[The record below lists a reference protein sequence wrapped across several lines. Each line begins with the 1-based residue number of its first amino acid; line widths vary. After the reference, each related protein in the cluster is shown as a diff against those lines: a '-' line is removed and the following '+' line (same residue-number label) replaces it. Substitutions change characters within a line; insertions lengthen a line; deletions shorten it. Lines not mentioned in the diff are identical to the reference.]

1 MTSDA
6 DSTPR
11 RRPPTIDLTAK
22 EVETERPAQ
31 TSGGPQAGTDRAP
44 EGDAAGPRA
53 PWGFA
58 GPPKSYAIAAA
69 AGAIATA
76 AIIAGVWFVGF
87 APVRGGLPAPNPP
100 PATAAVPDT
109 AAVDEISARLD
120 KIQGAL
126 QARPADGALANRIA
140 TAEAETK
147 ALGDTL
153 AALNRRLDD
162 IAVTARGAL
171 AHADAASAAADA
183 SKAAADASKKAA
195 QTGVERGDLDALANR
210 LAGLERAVKS
220 LGDDVARR
228 TSSADDRAARMTVA
242 AEALRAVVERG
253 APYQAE
259 LAAMKSLGVEQ
270 SALAPLEPF
279 AADGVPST
287 AALARELAALT
298 PALLGASGAA
308 PSEGS
313 LLGRMEMSAQKLV
326 RITPV
331 DAPPGDDAAAVVA
344 RANAAAARGDLDAA
358 LADIARLPEA
368 GRSLAEPWTKKAQ
381 ARDSAIAAGRRIAA
395 DALAA
400 LGRPASQ

>member
-22 EVETERPAQ
+22 EVETERPSQA
-31 TSGGPQAGTDRAP
+31 SGGPQAGTDRAP
-44 EGDAAGPRA
+44 EGDAAGPRM

-58 GPPKSYAIAAA
+58 DPPKSYALAAA
-69 AGAIATA
+69 AGAVATA

-100 PATAAVPDT
+100 TATAAPVPDT
-109 AAVDEISARLD
+109 AAVEAISARLD
-120 KIQGAL
+120 KIQGTL
-126 QARPADGALANRIA
+126 QARQADTALANRVA
-140 TAEAETK
+140 TAEAEAK

-153 AALNRRLDD
+153 AALNRRLDE

-171 AHADAASAAADA
+171 AHADAAS
-183 SKAAADASKKAA
+183 AAADASKKAA

-210 LAGLERAVKS
+210 IAGLERAVKS

-228 TSSADDRAARMTVA
+228 PASADDRAARMTVA

-279 AADGVPST
+279 ATDGIPGT

-298 PALLGASGAA
+298 PALLRASGAA

-331 DAPPGDDAAAVVA
+331 DAPPGDDVPAVLA
-344 RANAAAARGDLDAA
+344 HGNAAAARGDIEAA

-368 GRSLAEPWTKKAQ
+368 ARSLAEPWTKKAQ

-400 LGRPASQ
+400 LGKPASQ

>member
-22 EVETERPAQ
+22 EVETERPSQ
-31 TSGGPQAGTDRAP
+31 TSGGRQAGTDHAP
-44 EGDAAGPRA
+44 EGDATGPRL
-53 PWGFA
+53 PWGLA
-58 GPPKSYAIAAA
+58 DPPKSYALAAA
-69 AGAIATA
+69 AGAIVTA
-76 AIIAGVWFVGF
+76 AIIAGVWLVGF
-87 APVRGGLPAPNPP
+87 APGRGPP
-100 PATAAVPDT
+100 TAATASTATAPVPDT
-109 AAVDEISARLD
+109 AAVGEISARLD

-126 QARPADGALANRIA
+126 QARQADSALATRVA
-140 TAEAETK
+140 AAEAETK

-153 AALNRRLDD
+153 AALNRRLDE

-171 AHADAASAAADA
+171 ARADAAS
-183 SKAAADASKKAA
+183 AAADASKKAA

-210 LAGLERAVKS
+210 IAGLERAVKS

-228 TSSADDRAARMTVA
+228 PASADDRAARMTVA

-259 LAAMKSLGVEQ
+259 LAAMKSLGVEE

-279 AADGVPST
+279 ATDGVPSN

-298 PALLGASGAA
+298 PALLRASGAA
-308 PSEGS
+308 PSDGS

-326 RITPV
+326 RIMPV
-331 DAPPGDDAAAVVA
+331 DAPPGDDAAAVLA
-344 RANAAAARGDLDAA
+344 RANAAAARADLDAA

-368 GRSLAEPWTKKAQ
+368 ARSLAEPWTKKAQ
-381 ARDSAIAAGRRIAA
+381 ARDGAIAAGRRIAA

-400 LGRPASQ
+400 LGKPAAQ

>member
-22 EVETERPAQ
+22 EVETERPSQ
-31 TSGGPQAGTDRAP
+31 TPAGRRPGPIARRKAM
-44 EGDAAGPRA
+44 PRA
-53 PWGFA
+53 PACLG
-58 GPPKSYAIAAA
+58 GLPIRRNPTRLPPPRARSPRRRSSSEFGSSASRRCAAA
-69 AGAIATA
+69 APPTA
-76 AIIAGVWFVGF
+76 A
-87 APVRGGLPAPNPP
+87 AP
-100 PATAAVPDT
+100 VPDT
-109 AAVDEISARLD
+109 AAVEAISARLD

-147 ALGDTL
+147 VLGDTL

-183 SKAAADASKKAA
+183 SKAVADASKKAA

-210 LAGLERAVKS
+210 VAGLERAVKS

-287 AALARELAALT
+287 AALARELAVLT
-298 PALLGASGAA
+298 PALLGASGVA

-331 DAPPGDDAAAVVA
+331 DAPPGDDAAAVLA

>member
-22 EVETERPAQ
+22 EVETERPSQ
-31 TSGGPQAGTDRAP
+31 TGGPQAGTDRAP
-44 EGDAAGPRA
+44 EGDAAGPRM

-58 GPPKSYAIAAA
+58 DPPKSYALAAA
-69 AGAIATA
+69 AGAVATA
-76 AIIAGVWFVGF
+76 AIIVGVWFVGF
-87 APVRGGLPAPNPP
+87 APVRGGSPP
-100 PATAAVPDT
+100 TAAAPVPDT
-109 AAVDEISARLD
+109 AAVEAISARLD

-147 ALGDTL
+147 VLGDTL

-183 SKAAADASKKAA
+183 SKAVADASKKAA

-210 LAGLERAVKS
+210 VAGLERAVKS

-242 AEALRAVVERG
+242 AEALRAVVDRG

-287 AALARELAALT
+287 AALARELAVLT

-331 DAPPGDDAAAVVA
+331 DAPPGDDAAAVLA

>member
-31 TSGGPQAGTDRAP
+31 TSGGPQAGTDRAR
-44 EGDAAGPRA
+44 EGDAAGRRM

-58 GPPKSYAIAAA
+58 GPPKSYALAAA
-69 AGAIATA
+69 AGAVAAA
-76 AIIAGVWFVGF
+76 AIIAGFWFVGF
-87 APVRGGLPAPNPP
+87 APVRGGPP
-100 PATAAVPDT
+100 PTAAAPVPNTAAVE
-109 AAVDEISARLD
+109 EISARLD

-126 QARPADGALANRIA
+126 QARQADGALANRIA
-140 TAEAETK
+140 TAEAEAK

-171 AHADAASAAADA
+171 ARADAAS
-183 SKAAADASKKAA
+183 AAADASKKAA

-228 TSSADDRAARMTVA
+228 TSSADDRAARMAVA

-270 SALAPLEPF
+270 SALAPLDPF
-279 AADGVPST
+279 ATDGIPGT

-298 PALLGASGAA
+298 PALLRASGAA
-308 PSEGS
+308 PGEGS
-313 LLGRMEMSAQKLV
+313 FLGRMEMSAQKLV

-331 DAPPGDDAAAVVA
+331 DAPPGDDAAAVLA

-368 GRSLAEPWTKKAQ
+368 ERSLAEPWTKKMQ
-381 ARDSAIAAGRRIAA
+381 ARESAIAAGRRIAA

-400 LGRPASQ
+400 LGKPASQ

>member
-22 EVETERPAQ
+22 EVETERPSQA
-31 TSGGPQAGTDRAP
+31 SGGPQAGTDRAP
-44 EGDAAGPRA
+44 EGDAAGPRM

-58 GPPKSYAIAAA
+58 DPPKSYALAAA
-69 AGAIATA
+69 AGAVATA
-76 AIIAGVWFVGF
+76 AIIAGIWFVGF
-87 APVRGGLPAPNPP
+87 APVRGGSPAPNPP
-100 PATAAVPDT
+100 PAVAQVPDT

-126 QARPADGALANRIA
+126 QARQADTALANRVA
-140 TAEAETK
+140 TAEAEAK

-153 AALNRRLDD
+153 AALNRRLDE

-171 AHADAASAAADA
+171 ARADAAS
-183 SKAAADASKKAA
+183 AAADASKKAA

-210 LAGLERAVKS
+210 IAGLERAVKS

-228 TSSADDRAARMTVA
+228 PASADDRAARMTVA

-279 AADGVPST
+279 ATEGIPSN

-298 PALLGASGAA
+298 PALLRASGAA

-331 DAPPGDDAAAVVA
+331 DAPPGDDVPAVLA
-344 RANAAAARGDLDAA
+344 HGNAAAARGDIEAT

-368 GRSLAEPWTKKAQ
+368 ARSLAEPWTKKAQ

-400 LGRPASQ
+400 LGKPASQ

>member
-22 EVETERPAQ
+22 EVETERPSQA
-31 TSGGPQAGTDRAP
+31 SGGPQAGTDRAP
-44 EGDAAGPRA
+44 EGDAAGPRM

-58 GPPKSYAIAAA
+58 DPPKSYALAAA
-69 AGAIATA
+69 AGAVATA

-87 APVRGGLPAPNPP
+87 APVRGGSPP
-100 PATAAVPDT
+100 GPPSTAAAPVPDT
-109 AAVDEISARLD
+109 AAVEAISARLD
-120 KIQGAL
+120 KIQGTL
-126 QARPADGALANRIA
+126 QARQADTALANRVA
-140 TAEAETK
+140 TAEAEAK

-153 AALNRRLDD
+153 AALNRRLDE

-171 AHADAASAAADA
+171 AHAEAAS
-183 SKAAADASKKAA
+183 AAADASKKAA

-210 LAGLERAVKS
+210 IAGLERAVKS

-228 TSSADDRAARMTVA
+228 PASADDRAARMTVA

-270 SALAPLEPF
+270 SALAPLEPS
-279 AADGVPST
+279 ATEGIPGT

-298 PALLGASGAA
+298 PALLRASGAA

-331 DAPPGDDAAAVVA
+331 DAPPGDDVPTVLAHG
-344 RANAAAARGDLDAA
+344 NAAAARGDLEAA

-368 GRSLAEPWTKKAQ
+368 ARSLAEPWTKKAQ
-381 ARDSAIAAGRRIAA
+381 AREGAIAAGRRIAA

-400 LGRPASQ
+400 LGKPAAQ

>member
-22 EVETERPAQ
+22 EVETERPSQ
-31 TSGGPQAGTDRAP
+31 TSGGPQAGTDHAP
-44 EGDAAGPRA
+44 EGDATGPRL
-53 PWGFA
+53 PWGLA
-58 GPPKSYAIAAA
+58 DPPKSYALAAA

-76 AIIAGVWFVGF
+76 AIIAGVWLVGF
-87 APVRGGLPAPNPP
+87 APGRGPP
-100 PATAAVPDT
+100 TAATASTATAPVPDT
-109 AAVDEISARLD
+109 AAVGEISARLD

-126 QARPADGALANRIA
+126 QARQADSALATRVA
-140 TAEAETK
+140 AAEAETK

-153 AALNRRLDD
+153 AALNRRLDE

-171 AHADAASAAADA
+171 ARADAAS
-183 SKAAADASKKAA
+183 AAADASKKAA

-210 LAGLERAVKS
+210 IAGLERAVKS

-228 TSSADDRAARMTVA
+228 PASADDRAARMTVA

-259 LAAMKSLGVEQ
+259 LAAMKSLGVEE

-279 AADGVPST
+279 ATDGVPSN

-298 PALLGASGAA
+298 PALLRASGAA
-308 PSEGS
+308 PSDGS

-326 RITPV
+326 RIMPV
-331 DAPPGDDAAAVVA
+331 DAPPGDDASAVLA
-344 RANAAAARGDLDAA
+344 PANAAAARADLDAA

-368 GRSLAEPWTKKAQ
+368 ARSLAEPWTKKAQ

-400 LGRPASQ
+400 LGKPAAQ

>member
-22 EVETERPAQ
+22 EVETERPSQ
-31 TSGGPQAGTDRAP
+31 TSGGPQAGTDHAP
-44 EGDAAGPRA
+44 EGDATGPRM
-53 PWGFA
+53 PWGLA
-58 GPPKSYAIAAA
+58 DPPKSYALAAA

-87 APVRGGLPAPNPP
+87 APVRGGPP
-100 PATAAVPDT
+100 PRPSRRRPPRRFPTPRRSKRFPPGST
-109 AAVDEISARLD
+109 RSRGRCRRGRRISA
-120 KIQGAL
+120 
-126 QARPADGALANRIA
+126 LATRVA
-140 TAEAETK
+140 AAEAEAK

-153 AALNRRLDD
+153 AALNRRLDE

-171 AHADAASAAADA
+171 ARADAAS
-183 SKAAADASKKAA
+183 AAADASKKAA

-210 LAGLERAVKS
+210 IAGLERAVKS

-228 TSSADDRAARMTVA
+228 PASADDRAARMTVA

-279 AADGVPST
+279 ATDGVPSN

-298 PALLGASGAA
+298 PALLRASGAA
-308 PSEGS
+308 PSDGS

-331 DAPPGDDAAAVVA
+331 DAPPGDDAAAVLA

-368 GRSLAEPWTKKAQ
+368 ARSLAEPWTKKAQ
-381 ARDSAIAAGRRIAA
+381 ARDGAIAAGRRIAA

-400 LGRPASQ
+400 LGKPAAQ

>member
-22 EVETERPAQ
+22 EVETERPSQ
-31 TSGGPQAGTDRAP
+31 TSGGPQAGTDHAP
-44 EGDAAGPRA
+44 EGDATGPRL
-53 PWGFA
+53 PWGLA
-58 GPPKSYAIAAA
+58 DPPKSYALAAA

-76 AIIAGVWFVGF
+76 AIIAGVWLVGF
-87 APVRGGLPAPNPP
+87 APGRGPP
-100 PATAAVPDT
+100 TAATASTATAPVPDT
-109 AAVDEISARLD
+109 AAVGEISARLD

-126 QARPADGALANRIA
+126 QARQADSALATRVA
-140 TAEAETK
+140 AAEAETK

-153 AALNRRLDD
+153 AALNRRLDE

-171 AHADAASAAADA
+171 ARADAAS
-183 SKAAADASKKAA
+183 AAADASKKAA

-210 LAGLERAVKS
+210 IAGLERAVKS

-228 TSSADDRAARMTVA
+228 PASADDRAARMTVA

-259 LAAMKSLGVEQ
+259 LAAMKSLGVEE

-279 AADGVPST
+279 ATDGVPSN

-298 PALLGASGAA
+298 PALLRASGAA
-308 PSEGS
+308 PSDGS

-326 RITPV
+326 RIMPV
-331 DAPPGDDAAAVVA
+331 DAPPGDDAAAVLA
-344 RANAAAARGDLDAA
+344 RANAAAARADLDAA

-368 GRSLAEPWTKKAQ
+368 ARSLAEPWTKKAQ

-400 LGRPASQ
+400 LGKPAAQ

>member
-22 EVETERPAQ
+22 EVETERPPQ
-31 TSGGPQAGTDRAP
+31 TSGGPQAGTDHAP
-44 EGDAAGPRA
+44 EGDATGPRL
-53 PWGFA
+53 PWGLA
-58 GPPKSYAIAAA
+58 DPPKSYALAAA

-76 AIIAGVWFVGF
+76 AIIAGVWLVGF
-87 APVRGGLPAPNPP
+87 APGRGPP
-100 PATAAVPDT
+100 TAATASTATAPVPDT
-109 AAVDEISARLD
+109 AAVGEISARLD

-126 QARPADGALANRIA
+126 QARQADTALATRVA
-140 TAEAETK
+140 AAEAEAK

-153 AALNRRLDD
+153 AALNRRLDE

-171 AHADAASAAADA
+171 ARADAAS
-183 SKAAADASKKAA
+183 AAADASKKAA

-210 LAGLERAVKS
+210 IAALERAVKS

-228 TSSADDRAARMTVA
+228 PASADDRAARMTVA

-279 AADGVPST
+279 AADGVPSN

-298 PALLGASGAA
+298 PALLRASGTA
-308 PSEGS
+308 PSDGS

-331 DAPPGDDAAAVVA
+331 DAPPGDDAAAVLA
-344 RANAAAARGDLDAA
+344 RANAAAARADLDAA

-368 GRSLAEPWTKKAQ
+368 ARSLAEPWTKKAQ
-381 ARDSAIAAGRRIAA
+381 ARDNAIAAGRRIAA

-400 LGRPASQ
+400 LGKPAAQ

>member
-22 EVETERPAQ
+22 EVETERPPQ

-44 EGDAAGPRA
+44 EGDATRPRM
-53 PWGFA
+53 PWGLA
-58 GPPKSYAIAAA
+58 DPPKSYALAAA

-76 AIIAGVWFVGF
+76 AIIAGFWLVGF
-87 APVRGGLPAPNPP
+87 APVRGGPP
-100 PATAAVPDT
+100 PTATAPTATAPVPDT
-109 AAVDEISARLD
+109 AAVGEISARLD

-126 QARPADGALANRIA
+126 QARQADSALATRVA
-140 TAEAETK
+140 AAEAETK

-153 AALNRRLDD
+153 AALNRRLDE

-171 AHADAASAAADA
+171 ARADAAS
-183 SKAAADASKKAA
+183 AAADASKKAA

-210 LAGLERAVKS
+210 IAGLERAVKS

-228 TSSADDRAARMTVA
+228 PASADDRAARMTVA

-259 LAAMKSLGVEQ
+259 LAAMKSLGVEE

-279 AADGVPST
+279 ATDGVPSN

-298 PALLGASGAA
+298 PALLRASGAA
-308 PSEGS
+308 PSDGS

-326 RITPV
+326 RIMPV
-331 DAPPGDDAAAVVA
+331 DAPPGDDAAAVLA
-344 RANAAAARGDLDAA
+344 RANAAAARADLDAA

-368 GRSLAEPWTKKAQ
+368 ARSLAEPWTKKAQ

-400 LGRPASQ
+400 LGKPAAQ

>member
-6 DSTPR
+6 NSTPR

-22 EVETERPAQ
+22 EVETERPTQ
-31 TSGGPQAGTDRAP
+31 TSGPQAGTDHAP
-44 EGDAAGPRA
+44 EGDATGPRM
-53 PWGFA
+53 PWRLA
-58 GPPKSYAIAAA
+58 DPPKSYALAAA
-69 AGAIATA
+69 AGAIVTA

-87 APVRGGLPAPNPP
+87 ASGRGGPP
-100 PATAAVPDT
+100 PAATAPTATAPVPDT
-109 AAVDEISARLD
+109 AAVGEISARLD

-126 QARPADGALANRIA
+126 QAREADTALATRVA
-140 TAEAETK
+140 AAEAETK

-153 AALNRRLDD
+153 AALNRRLDE

-171 AHADAASAAADA
+171 ARADAAS
-183 SKAAADASKKAA
+183 AAADASKKAA

-210 LAGLERAVKS
+210 IAGLERAVKS

-228 TSSADDRAARMTVA
+228 PASADDRAARMTVA

-259 LAAMKSLGVEQ
+259 LAAMKSLGVEE

-279 AADGVPST
+279 AADGVPSN

-298 PALLGASGAA
+298 PALLRASGAA
-308 PSEGS
+308 PSDGS

-326 RITPV
+326 RIMPV
-331 DAPPGDDAAAVVA
+331 DAPPGDDAAAVLA
-344 RANAAAARGDLDAA
+344 RANAAAARADLDAA

-368 GRSLAEPWTKKAQ
+368 ARSLAEPWTKKAQ

-400 LGRPASQ
+400 LGKPAAQ

>member
-22 EVETERPAQ
+22 EVETERSSQ
-31 TSGGPQAGTDRAP
+31 TSGGPQAGAERAP
-44 EGDAAGPRA
+44 EGDATGPRA

-58 GPPKSYAIAAA
+58 GPPKSYALAAA
-69 AGAIATA
+69 AGAVVTA
-76 AIIAGVWFVGF
+76 AIIAGFWFVGI
-87 APVRGGLPAPNPP
+87 APVRGGPPPP
-100 PATAAVPDT
+100 PAVAQVPNTAAVE
-109 AAVDEISARLD
+109 AISARLD
-120 KIQGAL
+120 KIQGTL
-126 QARPADGALANRIA
+126 QARQADTALATRIA
-140 TAEAETK
+140 TAEAEAK

-171 AHADAASAAADA
+171 ARADAAS
-183 SKAAADASKKAA
+183 AAADASKKAA

-279 AADGVPST
+279 AADGVPGT

-298 PALLGASGAA
+298 PALLRASGAA
-308 PSEGS
+308 PSENS

-331 DAPPGDDAAAVVA
+331 DAPPSDDVAAVLA
-344 RANAAAARGDLDAA
+344 HGNAAAARGDLDAA

-400 LGRPASQ
+400 LGKPASQ

>member
-6 DSTPR
+6 NSTPR

-22 EVETERPAQ
+22 EVETERPPQ

-44 EGDAAGPRA
+44 EGDAAGPRL
-53 PWGFA
+53 PWGLA
-58 GPPKSYAIAAA
+58 DPPKSYALAAA
-69 AGAIATA
+69 AGAVATA
-76 AIIAGVWFVGF
+76 AIIAGFWFVGF
-87 APVRGGLPAPNPP
+87 APGRGGPP
-100 PATAAVPDT
+100 TAATAPTATAPVPDT
-109 AAVDEISARLD
+109 AAVEAISARLD
-120 KIQGAL
+120 KIQGVL
-126 QARPADGALANRIA
+126 QARQADAALATRVA
-140 TAEAETK
+140 TAEAEAK

-153 AALNRRLDD
+153 AALNRRLDE

-171 AHADAASAAADA
+171 ARADAASV
-183 SKAAADASKKAA
+183 AADASKKAA
-195 QTGVERGDLDALANR
+195 QTGVERGDLDALASR
-210 LAGLERAVKS
+210 IAGLERAVKS

-228 TSSADDRAARMTVA
+228 PASADDRAARMTVA

-279 AADGVPST
+279 AADGVPSN

-298 PALLGASGAA
+298 PALQRGSGAA

-326 RITPV
+326 RITPA
-331 DAPPGDDAAAVVA
+331 DAPPGDDAAAVLA
-344 RANAAAARGDLDAA
+344 RANAAAARSDLDAA
-358 LADIARLPEA
+358 RADIARLPEA

-381 ARDSAIAAGRRIAA
+381 ARDGAIAAGRRIAA

-400 LGRPASQ
+400 LGKPASQ

>member
-22 EVETERPAQ
+22 EVETERPTQ
-31 TSGGPQAGTDRAP
+31 TSGPQAGTDHAP
-44 EGDAAGPRA
+44 EGDAPGPRM
-53 PWGFA
+53 PWGLA
-58 GPPKSYAIAAA
+58 DPPKSYALAAA

-76 AIIAGVWFVGF
+76 AIIAGVWLVGF
-87 APVRGGLPAPNPP
+87 APGRGPP
-100 PATAAVPDT
+100 TAATASTATAPVPDT
-109 AAVDEISARLD
+109 AAVGEISARLD

-126 QARPADGALANRIA
+126 QARQADSALATRVA
-140 TAEAETK
+140 AAEAETK

-153 AALNRRLDD
+153 AALNRRLDE

-171 AHADAASAAADA
+171 ARADAAS
-183 SKAAADASKKAA
+183 AAADASKKAA
-195 QTGVERGDLDALANR
+195 QTGVERGDLDALASR
-210 LAGLERAVKS
+210 IAGLERAVKS

-228 TSSADDRAARMTVA
+228 PASADDRAARMTVA

-279 AADGVPST
+279 AADGVPGN

-298 PALLGASGAA
+298 PALLRASGAA
-308 PSEGS
+308 PSDGS

-331 DAPPGDDAAAVVA
+331 DAPPGDDAAAVLA

-381 ARDSAIAAGRRIAA
+381 ARDGAIAAGRRIAA

-400 LGRPASQ
+400 LGKPAAQ